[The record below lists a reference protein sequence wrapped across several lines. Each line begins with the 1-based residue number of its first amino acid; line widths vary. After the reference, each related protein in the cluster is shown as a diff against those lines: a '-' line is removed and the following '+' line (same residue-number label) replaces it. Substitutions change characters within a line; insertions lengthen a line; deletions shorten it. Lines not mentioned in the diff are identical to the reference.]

1 MEKSILDTIKAMLGL
16 ADTYEAFDN
25 ELVSH
30 INSALFIVG
39 QLGIGPSEGFRI
51 TDSHEEWSNLL
62 GPVKDLESVKTF
74 VYLKVRETFDPPMN
88 SFILTALQNQAQ
100 ELAWRINAQ
109 VDNLP
114 PAIAINEE

>member
-39 QLGIGPSEGFRI
+39 QLGIGPS
-51 TDSHEEWSNLL
+51 D
-62 GPVKDLESVKTF
+62 
-74 VYLKVRETFDPPMN
+74 

-100 ELAWRINAQ
+100 ELAWRTNAQ

-114 PAIAINEE
+114 PAIAIDEE